1 MVRVMQSDSLREEN
15 AALRRQC
22 LEYESQAAALQNE
35 AAEHVRTISAANAQV
50 KLLQSKVRLIA
61 ALHCC
66 TALNYKTLWSAAWQ
80 CMASAWR
87 VGCSNVVVHHSTD
100 DAGEQQWLCQR
111 LE

>member
-66 TALNYKTLWSAAWQ
+66 NALNYRPLWSCLAVHGLCLESELQQ
-80 CMASAWR
+80 CNCAS
-87 VGCSNVVVHHSTD
+87 
-100 DAGEQQWLCQR
+100 
-111 LE
+111 